1 MYGRVTDQKLKSYGK
16 IVEYWPN
23 KLNRYM
29 RHVRFQGSEKL
40 YTMSKDAI
48 QDLNDLEMI
57 EKWESIDRQM
67 LNQINK

>member
-29 RHVRFQGSEKL
+29 RHVRFQGSEKT

>member
-1 MYGRVTDQKLKSYGK
+1 MYGIVNDQTFKSYGK

-23 KLNRYM
+23 KMNRYM
-29 RHVRFQGSEKL
+29 RHVRFQGSEKM

-57 EKWESIDRQM
+57 EQWESKDREM
-67 LNQINK
+67 LTKKNK

>member
-29 RHVRFQGSEKL
+29 RHVRFQGSDKT

-57 EKWESIDRQM
+57 EQWESIDRQM

>member
-1 MYGRVTDQKLKSYGK
+1 MYGIVNDQTLKSYGK

-29 RHVRFQGSEKL
+29 RHVRFQGSEKT

-48 QDLNDLEMI
+48 KDLNDLEMI
-57 EKWESIDRQM
+57 ERWESKDREM
-67 LNQINK
+67 LNQKNK

>member
-29 RHVRFQGSEKL
+29 RHVRFQGSEKT

-57 EKWESIDRQM
+57 ERWESIDRQM
-67 LNQINK
+67 LNQIK

>member
-1 MYGRVTDQKLKSYGK
+1 MYGIVTDQKLKSYGK

-29 RHVRFQGSEKL
+29 RHVRFQGSEKT

-57 EKWESIDRQM
+57 EQWESIDRKM
-67 LNQINK
+67 LNQLNK

>member
-29 RHVRFQGSEKL
+29 RHVRFQGSEKT
-40 YTMSKDAI
+40 YTMSKDSI

-57 EKWESIDRQM
+57 EQWESIDRQM
-67 LNQINK
+67 LNQLK

>member
-1 MYGRVTDQKLKSYGK
+1 MYGIVKDQTLKSYGK

-29 RHVRFQGSEKL
+29 RHVRFQGSEKM

-48 QDLNDLEMI
+48 QDLNDLETI
-57 EKWESIDRQM
+57 EKWESKDREM
-67 LNQINK
+67 LTNKNK

>member
-29 RHVRFQGSEKL
+29 RHVRFQGSEKT

-57 EKWESIDRQM
+57 EQWESIDRQM
-67 LNQINK
+67 LNQLK

>member
-1 MYGRVTDQKLKSYGK
+1 MYGIVKDQTLKSYGK

-29 RHVRFQGSEKL
+29 RHVRFQGSEKM

-48 QDLNDLEMI
+48 QDLNDLETI
-57 EKWESIDRQM
+57 EKWESKDREI
-67 LNQINK
+67 LNQKNK

>member
-57 EKWESIDRQM
+57 EQWESIDRQM
-67 LNQINK
+67 LNQLK

>member
-29 RHVRFQGSEKL
+29 RHVRFQGSEKT

-57 EKWESIDRQM
+57 EQWESIDRKM

>member
-16 IVEYWPN
+16 IVEHWPN
-23 KLNRYM
+23 KFNRYM
-29 RHVRFQGSEKL
+29 RHVRFQGSEKT

-48 QDLNDLEMI
+48 HDLNDLEMI
-57 EKWESIDRQM
+57 EQWESIDRQM

>member
-1 MYGRVTDQKLKSYGK
+1 MYGIVNDQTLKSYGK

-23 KLNRYM
+23 KMNRYM
-29 RHVRFQGSEKL
+29 RHVRFQGSDKM

-57 EKWESIDRQM
+57 EKWESKDREM
-67 LNQINK
+67 LNQKNK

>member
-29 RHVRFQGSEKL
+29 RHVRFQGSEKT

-48 QDLNDLEMI
+48 QDLNDLEII
-57 EKWESIDRQM
+57 EQWESIDRQM
-67 LNQINK
+67 LNQ

>member
-1 MYGRVTDQKLKSYGK
+1 MYGIVNDQTLKSYGK

-23 KLNRYM
+23 KMNRYM
-29 RHVRFQGSEKL
+29 RHVRFQGSEKM

-57 EKWESIDRQM
+57 ERWESIDREM
-67 LNQINK
+67 LNQKNK